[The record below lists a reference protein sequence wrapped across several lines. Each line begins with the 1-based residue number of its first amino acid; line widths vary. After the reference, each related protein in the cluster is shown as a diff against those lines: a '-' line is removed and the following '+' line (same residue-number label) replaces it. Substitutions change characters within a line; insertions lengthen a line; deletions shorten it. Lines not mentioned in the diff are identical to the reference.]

1 MDTKDIVVLGID
13 PSLTET
19 GLCFYNISGKYA
31 FETIKGKKLR
41 GVERL
46 AFFRK
51 SFSNLIYQYNP
62 VFAIIE
68 NYAYATGHSG
78 KPYTT
83 GELGGVFRLALYD
96 NTVAFNVVAP
106 PSVKKYCT
114 GSGRADKNVI
124 LKEVFRRWEVD
135 VTSDDLA
142 DAFVIAKIAEAVW
155 SVQNNRDIILTKT
168 EREVVNKI
176 LNENSGDNQ

>member
-1 MDTKDIVVLGID
+1 MDTKDVVVLGID

-19 GLCFYNISGKYA
+19 GLCFYTVSGKYV

-46 AFFRK
+46 SFFRD
-51 SFSNLIYQYNP
+51 SFSKSIRQYNP

-83 GELGGVFRLALYD
+83 GELGGVLRLALYD
-96 NTVAFNVVAP
+96 SKVLFDVVAP

-124 LKEVFRRWEVD
+124 LKEVYRRWGVD
-135 VTSDDLA
+135 VVSDDLA

-155 SVQNNRDIILTKT
+155 SIRNKRDITLTKT
-168 EREVVNKI
+168 D
-176 LNENSGDNQ
+176 LS